1 MRRTAAFC
9 SAVRICSACSEY
21 FFKQGDQSAVAH
33 WLSSI
38 AVSDVTR
45 SRFNRWNVMSCDAG
59 EVPPLETPFSVTG
72 GIEIGRGNMDDD
84 AGSEAVLTAANG
96 FGRSG
101 LSEADESAFA
111 VRRLTLTIRRVEI
124 SAPVD
129 SLYSGSS
136 SSASGLSLLICF
148 SASRFPIGADY
159 AIPDPRPDRY
169 HILEN
174 ARGVSPMSD
183 SAYLH
188 EQDSER
194 DVWHEGQ
201 TTLFMNNSSELDRQM
216 GALRYAAL

>member
-1 MRRTAAFC
+1 M
-9 SAVRICSACSEY
+9 
-21 FFKQGDQSAVAH
+21 
-33 WLSSI
+33 
-38 AVSDVTR
+38 
-45 SRFNRWNVMSCDAG
+45 
-59 EVPPLETPFSVTG
+59 ETPFSVTG

-169 HILEN
+169 HIRMPE
-174 ARGVSPMSD
+174 VS
-183 SAYLH
+183 
-188 EQDSER
+188 R
-194 DVWHEGQ
+194 
-201 TTLFMNNSSELDRQM
+201 R
-216 GALRYAAL
+216 

>member
-9 SAVRICSACSEY
+9 SAVRIRSACSEY

-159 AIPDPRPDRY
+159 ADETPAQTVTTFECQRY
-169 HILEN
+169 LADERQRVF
-174 ARGVSPMSD
+174 ARAG
-183 SAYLH
+183 LG
-188 EQDSER
+188 
-194 DVWHEGQ
+194 EGR
-201 TTLFMNNSSELDRQM
+201 L
-216 GALRYAAL
+216 A